1 MALRCSD
8 VKYVVYM
15 IDDDDLMFMNGKY
28 NAFATVHVKNVVY
41 ELIGDVSNSDESE
54 TDDLEH
60 YLTNSNDSCSE
71 SKQKMARTKQT
82 ARKTDNKGQLDPAV
96 FSPPRGTPKRSR
108 SASQSPARSS
118 PRKKPKHLPSGTGFT
133 SSEESDFFSMGEPDD
148 SEQEVSF
155 GKNFAGNPSKNTGGG
170 GGKSGGKGGSRKNS
184 SKAPTP
190 APAPA
195 PAPVPAPGPSQ
206 GKTPRTPIASKN
218 MRKVALTNNLIR
230 ANRRGV
236 SGFLQIA
243 KWNRTARQKGG
254 RENETKRG
262 YMRRPDKQHDANGRL
277 LRRNRPGT
285 VALREIRFYQRSQVF
300 LIPMRAFQRL
310 VREYTNDIST
320 DLRWQTTAL
329 YNLQVAAEAYLVG
342 FLCDTNY
349 CAIHRKVTT
358 IAPKDLILARR
369 LRCHTNVGEGLSWS
383 DQTQFY
389 VG

>member
-1 MALRCSD
+1 M
-8 VKYVVYM
+8 Y
-15 IDDDDLMFMNGKY
+15 MNGKY
-28 NAFATVHVKNVVY
+28 NAFATVHVRNVVY
-41 ELIGDVSNSDESE
+41 ELIGDISNSDESE
-54 TDDLEH
+54 TDDLEN

-71 SKQKMARTKQT
+71 PKQKMARTKQT

-96 FSPPRGTPKRSR
+96 FSPPRGTPKRSQ

-148 SEQEVSF
+148 SEQEISF
-155 GKNFAGNPSKNTGGG
+155 GKNLAGNPGKNTGGG
-170 GGKSGGKGGSRKNS
+170 SGGKTGGKGGTRKGKS
-184 SKAPTP
+184 P

-195 PAPVPAPGPSQ
+195 PAPVPADPKPGLSH
-206 GKTPRTPIASKN
+206 GKTPRTPLLSKN
-218 MRKVALTNNLIR
+218 MRKVAQTNNLIR
-230 ANRRGV
+230 ASRRGV

-243 KWNRTARQKGG
+243 RWNRTARQK
-254 RENETKRG
+254 RANETKQG
-262 YMRRPDKQHDANGRL
+262 FMKRPDKQHDANGKL

-310 VREYTNDIST
+310 VREYTADIRT

-349 CAIHRKVTT
+349 CAIHRKVST

-383 DQTQFY
+383 DQTQFP
-389 VG
+389 V